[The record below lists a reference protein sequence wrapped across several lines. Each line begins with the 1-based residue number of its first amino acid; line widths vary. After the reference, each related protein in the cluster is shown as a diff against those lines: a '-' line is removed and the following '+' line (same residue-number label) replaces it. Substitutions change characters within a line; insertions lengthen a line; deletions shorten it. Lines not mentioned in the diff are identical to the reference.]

1 MKAVKVIKK
10 TGKILLI
17 TLLSLILVL
26 VILVVV
32 ALHSENTIAR
42 LALKEVSTMI
52 DAPVEVENI
61 SLRLFRNFPYT
72 TVEFNNFKLG
82 VSYKTFADSTESHEA
97 DTLLSLRKLYVSL
110 KTMPLL
116 KNQIEIEKVEI
127 EGFVTNY
134 SVDSLGISNL
144 DFLMASDTTEADTI
158 AEVEPQDTT
167 ASILDVLLSDL
178 TIRDIT
184 VNFTDEQMKAA
195 ARVHIPEM
203 DIAGRVL
210 DEYYAGSVRGSI
222 LITNGRFD
230 DTNLFLMEETS
241 LGFEINYDDGDVTFE
256 SLDFLTD
263 GAKLNA
269 KGRAVLGDSIFV
281 DMGVNLSDIDFKV
294 LSKYA
299 PAEIIEEFGL
309 VGIEG
314 VVDMET
320 KIKGYVYD
328 TLLLPSV
335 DASIAL
341 KDGSISTADYPSIKH
356 LSFKGEVSAPN
367 PNDMNTMSASF
378 RSVRMATEHSNFNV
392 AFDVRNFNK
401 PIYDVKSN
409 AVITLDEFN
418 DYLPDSTVEYMAG
431 RVNLNFATHGQL
443 PDDLGMNSADYFL
456 DRTRLDVKLR
466 DFSTAMDS
474 VQEVKNF
481 SADFSYKPNRQIAL
495 RNLSMEA
502 PSYNVAIDNLTIL
515 AGLTG
520 LVSDMDNMGV
530 NVDSLYFVMGN
541 TSLDAKATVQGLD
554 KPTYTI
560 SSNLNVDLDE
570 LRPHIPDSLVEHIS
584 GKIAMSLESY
594 GTIDLDSIEQQA
606 MPIAFEQSKLGLNVK
621 DFSFAMPDDT
631 LSKVNSLNLN
641 FAMAN
646 DTIWVD
652 NFHANAHGIDVWID
666 STKVWNVYKAFLL
679 EQKDKEIIVNTHIKV
694 SDIDYANFAHLVE
707 TDTTQATEEKE
718 DVTLALEEGEEAT
731 ENLQEIAEKVD
742 STEKEPLKEQVAAD
756 TTAEETPMYI
766 PPFIARGTF
775 ALNSAK
781 YDDIFVQDIFT
792 KFRVDDSLYVIDD
805 FRFKAFGGEMVT
817 SAVYDMRDDS
827 LTTVMFKNKVNKM
840 DVHQMLVD
848 GDNFDQDD
856 ISHENISGILTSS
869 VDGRIVMQGDSIY
882 YDKINL
888 MGYFKLENGGIYN
901 FEPAMELSK
910 FTNLRELDNIVFRT
924 LESSVFIYKNNIYF
938 PKTDIVSTAVD
949 MSAYGMQSFD
959 EDYEY
964 HLTLHLS
971 DVLLG
976 KSDKLLEKQ
985 GKESDLFEGED
996 TSERRGLYLV
1006 SLNRDGKSK
1015 HGFDNKRL
1023 QKIMSTTIR
1032 IQERGL
1038 NLMFHPRLANYSTD
1052 LDRKE
1057 VKKKKE
1063 EEEEKEEDKEENEEE
1078 EEKNEEKNED

>member
-1 MKAVKVIKK
+1 MKAVKIIKK

-17 TLLSLILVL
+17 TLLSLLLVL

-52 DAPVEVENI
+52 EAPVEVENV
-61 SLRLFRNFPYT
+61 SLLLFRNFPYT

-82 VSYKTFADSTESHEA
+82 GAYKTFANNSENHEA
-97 DTLLSLRKLYVSL
+97 DTLLSLRKLYVSV

-116 KNQIEIEKVEI
+116 KNKIEIEKVEI
-127 EGFVTNY
+127 EGFTTNY
-134 SVDSLGISNL
+134 SVDSLGISNI
-144 DFLMASDTTEADTI
+144 DFLMVTDTTEVDPIEETST
-158 AEVEPQDTT
+158 DTT

-178 TIRDIT
+178 TIRDVT
-184 VNFTDEQMKAA
+184 VNFSDQKMKAA
-195 ARVHIPEM
+195 ARIHIPEM
-203 DIAGRVL
+203 DITGRVL
-210 DEYYAGSVRGSI
+210 DEYYAGSVRGSV
-222 LITNGRFD
+222 LITNSIFE

-241 LGFEINYDDGDVTFE
+241 LEFNVDYDDGDVTIE
-256 SLDFLTD
+256 SLAFLTD

-269 KGRAVLGDSIFV
+269 NGKAVLGDSIFV
-281 DMGVNLSDIDFKV
+281 DMGINLADVNFKE

-299 PAEIIEEFGL
+299 PAEIIEEYGL

-314 VVDMET
+314 IVDMET

-335 DASIAL
+335 NATIAL
-341 KDGSISTADYPSIKH
+341 KDGSVRTTEYPAIKH
-356 LSFKGEVSAPN
+356 LSFKGAVSAPN
-367 PNDMNTMSASF
+367 PNDMKTMSANF

-392 AFDVRNFNK
+392 AFDVKNFDK

-418 DYLPDSTVEYMAG
+418 QYLPDSTAEYIAG
-431 RVNLNFATHGQL
+431 RVNLNFTTHGQL
-443 PDDLGMNSADYFL
+443 PDDVGMNSADYFL
-456 DRTRLDVKLR
+456 DRTSLNVKLR
-466 DFSTAMDS
+466 DFSTALDS

-481 SADFSYKPNRQIAL
+481 SADFSYKPNRQVAL
-495 RNLSMEA
+495 RNLTMEA
-502 PSYNVAIDNLTIL
+502 PSYNVVIDNLTIL

-520 LVSDMDNMGV
+520 LVSDMDNMGA
-530 NVDSLYFVMGN
+530 NIDSLYFAMGN
-541 TSLDAKATVQGLD
+541 TTLDAKGTVQGLEV
-554 KPTYTI
+554 PTFTI

-584 GKIAMSLESY
+584 GQVAMSLESY

-606 MPIAFEQSKLGLNVK
+606 MPIAFEQSKIGLSVK

-641 FAMAN
+641 FAMAD
-646 DTIWVD
+646 DTIKVD
-652 NFHANAHGIDVWID
+652 NFHANAHGVDLWVD
-666 STKVWNVYKAFLL
+666 STEVWNVYKAFLL
-679 EQKDKEIIVNTHIKV
+679 EQKDKEIIVNTHVRV
-694 SDIDYANFAHLVE
+694 SDIDYAKFAHLVE
-707 TDTTQATEEKE
+707 TDTTQVVEE
-718 DVTLALEEGEEAT
+718 DVELALEEGEVAAKDIQEVADNA
-731 ENLQEIAEKVD
+731 EN
-742 STEKEPLKEQVAAD
+742 TEKKQLEQQVATD
-756 TTAEETPMYI
+756 TTAAEESMYI

-781 YDDIFVQDIFT
+781 YDDIFVEDIFT
-792 KFRVDDSLYVIDD
+792 KFRVDDSLYVVDD

-848 GDNFDQDD
+848 GDNFDQED

-888 MGYFKLENGGIYN
+888 MGYFKLENGGIYD
-901 FEPAMELSK
+901 FEPAMELAK

-924 LESSVFIYKNNIYF
+924 LESSVFIYNNNIYF

-949 MSAYGMQSFD
+949 ISAFGMESFGD
-959 EDYEY
+959 DYQY

-996 TSERRGLYLV
+996 SAKRRGLHLV

-1023 QKIMSTTIR
+1023 QRVMSTTIR

-1057 VKKKKE
+1057 AKKKE
-1063 EEEEKEEDKEENEEE
+1063 EDEEKDEETNEET
-1078 EEKNEEKNED
+1078 NED